1 MSVTNGSGTVPP
13 RASAGMSALVRDIAV
28 TGIAGLLVGAVVV
41 GLGGR
46 LFMRIAGA
54 VTPDAIQG
62 ATTEAGA
69 RIGEITL
76 GGTLAIV
83 IFVGIPAGIVGAA
96 LAVIFLPWLAWAGP
110 WRGVAF
116 GVVLFA
122 LASASSDVMNPDNID
137 FLLIRNGSLMVAM
150 IVLLFIA
157 FGVAMDAAVGTL
169 DRRLPLGASGSRAR
183 AAYAAMAAIGL
194 ALVGLMLPLTLF
206 TSGFCSCD
214 PPIVA
219 SAFALVAGM
228 GTVLTWLAPGPSAA
242 SSAVR
247 VGRVLGYGGLAGTL
261 AFGLARALADASD
274 IAVR

>member
-1 MSVTNGSGTVPP
+1 MSATTASGTTVP
-13 RASAGMSALVRDIAV
+13 RGSVGVAALVREIAV
-28 TGIAGLLVGAVVV
+28 VGIAGLLVGVVVV

-46 LFMRIAGA
+46 LFMRIADA
-54 VTPDAIQG
+54 VTPDPIQG

-96 LAVIFLPWLAWAGP
+96 LAVMYLPWLAWARR

-137 FLLIRNGSLMVAM
+137 FLLIRNGTLMVAL
-150 IVLLFIA
+150 IFALFVA
-157 FGVAMDAAVGTL
+157 FGVAMDTSVRAL
-169 DRRLPLGASGSRAR
+169 DRRLPAGETGSRAR
-183 AAYAAMAAIGL
+183 ATYTAITAIGL
-194 ALVGLMLPLTLF
+194 ALVALMLPLALF

-219 SAFALVAGM
+219 SASALVAGA
-228 GTVLTWLAPGPSAA
+228 GTVLTWFARDRSTA
-242 SSAVR
+242 SSVMR
-247 VGRVLGYGGLAGTL
+247 VARALGYGGLAGTL
-261 AFGLARALADASD
+261 AFGLARAIADASD
-274 IAVR
+274 IAGR